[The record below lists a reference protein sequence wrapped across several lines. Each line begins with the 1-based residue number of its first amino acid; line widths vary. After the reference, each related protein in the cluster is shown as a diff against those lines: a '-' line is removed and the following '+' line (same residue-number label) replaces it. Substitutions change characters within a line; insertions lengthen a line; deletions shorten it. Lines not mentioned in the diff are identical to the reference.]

1 MENKIHKYLLKFL
14 YFCISSSITCGI
26 AYLFQGY
33 NVDVFRGIL
42 MICAIFAVV
51 EDFAYVD
58 SLRNKKEIAIV
69 SAMHF
74 IAIPIILSLV
84 FSSFV
89 QG

>member
-1 MENKIHKYLLKFL
+1 
-14 YFCISSSITCGI
+14 
-26 AYLFQGY
+26 
-33 NVDVFRGIL
+33 